1 MRNVGAMLFAAVSVA
16 GASAADAQRP
26 AAPPARPPAPPAV
39 DRRPPLDRTRSVF
52 LDDQSGLPGALTPIR
67 ATLRDAHLWTIQ
79 DRRDR
84 ADLVL
89 TLKPAGRPAARSGAT
104 RVYEL
109 SVQPAVRPG
118 PTPLWR
124 TDAPTPAALAKR
136 LKADLAP
143 SVCFVLW
150 CR

>member
-1 MRNVGAMLFAAVSVA
+1 M
-16 GASAADAQRP
+16 
-26 AAPPARPPAPPAV
+26 
-39 DRRPPLDRTRSVF
+39 
-52 LDDQSGLPGALTPIR
+52 TPIR

-84 ADLVL
+84 ADLIL
-89 TLKPAGRPAARSGAT
+89 TLKPAASPAASPAARPSAP
-104 RVYEL
+104 RLYEL
-109 SVQPAVRPG
+109 AVQPASRPG

-136 LKADLAP
+136 LKSDLAP
-143 SVCFVLW
+143 SVCVVLW